1 MTNASPP
8 PGWYL
13 DPSDGRLNRWWDGT
27 TWTEHSAPI
36 PQAIAMQPQFAGKSM
51 PTAYLLAIL
60 LGGFGV
66 HRFYLG
72 RPVSASILLTITIVA
87 VIAGAM
93 SDSGTSPLL
102 AVVWIWTIVDLFLIP
117 GMVRSTRTPRA

>member
-13 DPSDGRLNRWWDGT
+13 DPRDGKLNRWWDGT
-27 TWTEHSAPI
+27 TWTEHAAPSAPS
-36 PQAIAMQPQFAGKSM
+36 IAVPTHSAGKSM
-51 PTAYLLAIL
+51 LAAYLFAIF
-60 LGGFGV
+60 LGGFGA

-72 RPVSASILLTITIVA
+72 RPVSAAILLSIAIVA
-87 VIAGAM
+87 VITGAM

-102 AVVWIWTIVDLFLIP
+102 AVVWIWTVVDLFLIP
-117 GMVRSTRTPRA
+117 GMLRSTSTLRA

>member
-1 MTNASPP
+1 
-8 PGWYL
+8 
-13 DPSDGRLNRWWDGT
+13 
-27 TWTEHSAPI
+27 
-36 PQAIAMQPQFAGKSM
+36 M
-51 PTAYLLAIL
+51 PTTYLLAIL
-60 LGGFGV
+60 LGGFGA

-72 RPVSASILLTITIVA
+72 RPASASILLTITIVA

-93 SDSGTSPLL
+93 SDSDTSPLM

>member
-13 DPSDGRLNRWWDGT
+13 DPRDGRLNRWWDGN
-27 TWTEHSAPI
+27 TWTEHSAPSS
-36 PQAIAMQPQFAGKSM
+36 PSIAVQTSAGKSM
-51 PTAYLLAIL
+51 LTAYLLAIL
-60 LGGFGV
+60 LGGFGA

-72 RPVSASILLTITIVA
+72 RPVSASILLCVALVA
-87 VIAGAM
+87 VITGAM

-102 AVVWIWTIVDLFLIP
+102 VVVWIWTIVDLFLIP
-117 GMVRSTRTPRA
+117 GMVRSTSTRRA